1 MVKHLYSR
9 SQMEQSNCLEDLNP
23 GPPRPR
29 RRTRNL
35 LGQSYGSSPTPEQDS
50 SPDDGEARNDFW
62 SISGN
67 YIYRHHV
74 EPRVN
79 LYVPREDSL
88 PIPLRYIEVTRV
100 TSTTLD
106 VMLERRIDDH
116 WNIEGDRELSDSWTG
131 FTRFTLLEEKS
142 PNGCTWCG
150 WRLAKSKQHPGQI
163 TRGQK
168 YGNICQMQ
176 LNAEKK
182 SGLSKNRNS
191 TMPEDCVVFSS
202 LNLMMKNSSV

>member
-1 MVKHLYSR
+1 
-9 SQMEQSNCLEDLNP
+9 MEQSNYLEDLNP

-29 RRTRNL
+29 RITRNL
-35 LGQSYGSSPTPEQDS
+35 SGESDGSSPTPKQDS
-50 SPDDGEARNDFW
+50 STDDGEARNDFW

-67 YIYRHHV
+67 YTYRHHV

-131 FTRFTLLEEKS
+131 FTRFTLLEEKY
-142 PNGCTWCG
+142 PNGCTWSG
-150 WRLAKSKQHPGQI
+150 WRLAQSKQHPGQI

-176 LNAEKK
+176 LNAEKNK
-182 SGLSKNRNS
+182 SGLSKNRHS